1 MGSAKKER
9 AQTKRAAKQTGT
21 VRQVGPAGR
30 GGRAPSGLFASAS
43 TLGAHTFPFGADG
56 PILEVQR
63 RCTSTVT
70 VCVHGFWLLFMVGT
84 LLALGLSGF
93 SLFCHWV
100 WLLSTLFAGATFAGY
115 WVAQQHEAWLIF
127 WSLWMIHGLLWL
139 QLVLVA
145 SKGVWP
151 GTLWANFETHSGTDL
166 LMSQLGSVPL
176 LILPLVAFLA
186 FVWFERSYLQIIYY
200 DFTSQLEPQHRI
212 YNWLWHLTSPSVPLA
227 VWAYFL
233 NPKIFTDLPRWPGM
247 LPVVPTML
255 ISNGLL
261 LYFFHRNTREY
272 IGSVRWLHGVWLVWR
287 KPRDLAARS
296 KAS

>member
-1 MGSAKKER
+1 MRSATLTTTDSLPCKL
-9 AQTKRAAKQTGT
+9 T
-21 VRQVGPAGR
+21 VTRSLC
-30 GGRAPSGLFASAS
+30 RAPSGLFASAS
-43 TLGAHTFPFGADG
+43 TLGAHTFPFGPDG

-127 WSLWMIHGLLWL
+127 WTLWMIHGLLWL

-145 SKGVWP
+145 STGVWP

-166 LMSQLGSVPL
+166 LMAQLGSVPL
-176 LILPLVAFLA
+176 CARPPAA
-186 FVWFERSYLQIIYY
+186 
-200 DFTSQLEPQHRI
+200 P
-212 YNWLWHLTSPSVPLA
+212 HLGCA
-227 VWAYFL
+227 
-233 NPKIFTDLPRWPGM
+233 
-247 LPVVPTML
+247 
-255 ISNGLL
+255 
-261 LYFFHRNTREY
+261 
-272 IGSVRWLHGVWLVWR
+272 
-287 KPRDLAARS
+287 
-296 KAS
+296 

>member
-30 GGRAPSGLFASAS
+30 GGRGVLPRLRLRQPTCRLTEAHSLRRAPSGLFASAS

-151 GTLWANFETHSGTDL
+151 GTLWAHFETHSGTDL

-176 LILPLVAFLA
+176 CARPL
-186 FVWFERSYLQIIYY
+186 RSISACGP
-200 DFTSQLEPQHRI
+200 DTTARVSPQADSAARR
-212 YNWLWHLTSPSVPLA
+212 
-227 VWAYFL
+227 
-233 NPKIFTDLPRWPGM
+233 LPR
-247 LPVVPTML
+247 
-255 ISNGLL
+255 
-261 LYFFHRNTREY
+261 
-272 IGSVRWLHGVWLVWR
+272 VRLV
-287 KPRDLAARS
+287 
-296 KAS
+296 